1 MAESKLP
8 AGTVDLSIPLDRD
21 AQRKILLWG
30 RSGAGKTWSLRTL
43 PEWCFP
49 LALVDM
55 DRGSMGIREHLNGP
69 SYAFQPAQF
78 NPEEGTT
85 APTAYSEGR
94 KWILDMQKAVNPKTW
109 VLDSMTTFH
118 DEVIEF
124 CRNKSGRKAYDPTA
138 PLDYGIALNLTK
150 KLVRYLI
157 ATGSNVIVMAH
168 VKSMPNEVTGVD
180 EAVPALTGKLA
191 EYMPR
196 LFDEIYHAEA
206 KTIQG
211 NIDTWW
217 YVKPHGAFAECRT
230 RTFHKETRLRQDFTQ
245 LFPKGT

>member
-1 MAESKLP
+1 MTERKLP
-8 AGTVDLSIPLDRD
+8 EGTVDLNTPVSGTE
-21 AQRKILLWG
+21 QRKILLWG

-49 LALVDM
+49 LCLVDM
-55 DRGSMGIREHLNGP
+55 DRGSMGIREALAGE
-69 SYAFQPAQF
+69 SYAYQPSQF
-78 NPEEGTT
+78 NPEEGTNE
-85 APTAYSEGR
+85 PVAYTQGR
-94 KWILDMQKAVNPKTW
+94 RWILDMQKAVSPKTW

-124 CRNKSGRKAYDPTA
+124 CRNKSGRKPYDPTA

-157 ATGSNVIVMAH
+157 ATGGNVIVMAH
-168 VKSMPNEVTGVD
+168 VKSHENSVTNVE

-206 KTIQG
+206 KVIQG
-211 NIDTWW
+211 KIEPWW
-217 YVKPHGAFAECRT
+217 YVKPHGSFAECRT
-230 RTFHKETRLRQDFTQ
+230 RTFHDKTRLTQDFG
-245 LFPKGT
+245 LIFPEIG